1 MRRMIAAG
9 PLSKRPPQIGLVGS
23 APGRI
28 ALGTAWF
35 ATALFVL
42 LLGLPVAVAAGNETI
57 KPGEFIPATPQ
68 QPAPQVGFTDA
79 DGKPM
84 TLADFEGKPVL
95 VNFWATWCQPCLKEM
110 PSLDRLQAAL
120 DGRLAVA
127 AVSEDRGGAKRVGQF
142 VDAMALT
149 KLKIY
154 LDPKGDLGH
163 AFNVRGLPTS
173 IVIDAKGRVVGQ
185 VEGGA
190 EWDSVK
196 MMDVLKPLLQNGAE
210 TKSP

>member
-1 MRRMIAAG
+1 
-9 PLSKRPPQIGLVGS
+9 
-23 APGRI
+23 
-28 ALGTAWF
+28 
-35 ATALFVL
+35 
-42 LLGLPVAVAAGNETI
+42 
-57 KPGEFIPATPQ
+57 
-68 QPAPQVGFTDA
+68 
-79 DGKPM
+79 M
-84 TLADFEGKPVL
+84 TLADFEGKPVI

-127 AVSEDRGGAKRVGQF
+127 AVSQDRGGAKRVGPF
-142 VDAMALT
+142 VAEMGLT

-163 AFNVRGLPTS
+163 AFNLRGLPTS
-173 IVIDAKGRVVGQ
+173 IVIDSKGRVVGQ

-196 MMDVLKPLLQNGAE
+196 MMDVLKPFLQSGPEPKN
-210 TKSP
+210 P